1 MTNERQYRINN
12 KSTNNLLN
20 VDRPS
25 SIRKQDLSR
34 AKAHHYNNSLNMND
48 LYWNVKEAT

>member
-1 MTNERQYRINN
+1 MSN
-12 KSTNNLLN
+12 KSTKNLLT

-34 AKAHHYNNSLNMND
+34 VKIPNYNNFLNGND

>member
-1 MTNERQYRINN
+1 MNS
-12 KSTNNLLN
+12 KSTKNLFN
-20 VDRPS
+20 VERPS

-34 AKAHHYNNSLNMND
+34 SKVPNINRSYNGED